1 MTPADIALPRI
12 KAAEGYRG
20 QAYRDTRGFLT
31 IGYGSNID
39 AGWSE
44 PFASAVCSLQI
55 ANAEADCDGQSWYVG
70 ADVVRQ
76 SVLVEL
82 VFNMGV
88 AKLLTFTHMI
98 AALNA
103 QDWSTAADELQNS
116 VWFHQVGTRGPKLV
130 TLLRNGG

>member
-1 MTPADIALPRI
+1 MTPADIALPRV
-12 KAAEGYRG
+12 KAAEGYRPDP
-20 QAYRDTRGFLT
+20 YTDTLGNLT
-31 IGYGSNID
+31 TGYGCLLR
-39 AGWSE
+39 GWSE